1 MRVEIE
7 RFGQRLVAVAVG
19 ILVRA
24 VVRSLPADKLVRQR
38 IDFLLFPIFQLFVGQ
53 SRTEVVANEHTE
65 QVDLAQSSPGIM
77 TAQGAGCG
85 SVLHGGLLAVLFAC
99 HAFLKDVY
107 PLVEQGI
114 SRVVPLYESPS
125 DRGGSQ
131 VQS

>member
-1 MRVEIE
+1 MRVEVE

-24 VVRSLPADKLVRQR
+24 VVRSLPADEFVRQR
-38 IDFLLFPIFQLFVGQ
+38 IDLLLFPIFQLFVGQ

-65 QVDLAQSSPGIM
+65 QIDLAQSSPGIM

-107 PLVEQGI
+107 TLVEQGI
-114 SRVVPLYESPS
+114 FRVVPLYESPS